1 MEKNQKLKNKDFIN
15 HIEGALV
22 RGFLNKFPRYD
33 ENKEKF
39 GGETNY
45 VHLDYFNKYI
55 KIFKLCYNDYL
66 NKNLQNERNK
76 RNIIIGFNSIILK
89 DLIYKFMYNNNYDIS
104 FIFYYIEL
112 LQPEIIN
119 TTVDLIVNLGKEYLN
134 FKKL

>member
-1 MEKNQKLKNKDFIN
+1 MEKIEKLKNKAFIN
-15 HIEGALV
+15 HIEGVLI
-22 RGFLNKFPRYD
+22 RLFLDEFPRYD

-39 GGETNY
+39 VFKTNY

-66 NKNLQNERNK
+66 NKNLQNK
-76 RNIIIGFNSIILK
+76 RHIIIGFNSIILK

-112 LQPEIIN
+112 LEPKIIN
-119 TTVDLIVNLGKEYLN
+119 DTVELIVNIGKDYLDL
-134 FKKL
+134 KKL